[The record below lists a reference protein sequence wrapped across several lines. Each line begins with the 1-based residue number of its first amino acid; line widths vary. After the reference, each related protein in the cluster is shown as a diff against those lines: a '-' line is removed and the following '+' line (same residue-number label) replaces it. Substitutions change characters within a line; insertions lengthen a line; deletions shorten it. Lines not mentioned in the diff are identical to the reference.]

1 MKIFPL
7 IAAALLLA
15 SCSSVPDK
23 DSDSPGELF
32 LKKEGKEKA
41 MEFFINGQILEAREK
56 YEEAVTEYNKA
67 INFDK
72 SSGIYYS
79 IAKNYLRLNKLAWA
93 KQAAVK
99 AIEMD
104 SGNKEYVYLLA
115 QIYTTGN
122 SPDSAAACYE
132 RLIKDDPLDLTANFN
147 LAEIYKSSKPLRA
160 LEILKGIMKITGPTP
175 EVLFEIAAINERL
188 GNKEET
194 IKTIEDLLKIN
205 PSDAMLKKVLIES
218 CISNKNYDKAL
229 KLIDEQL
236 VIYPDDAGLLGYKGN
251 IFVQREEWDKAKQI
265 YLKIAGN
272 PDVNHQTKIK
282 IGIAFLAQPGGKK
295 EASDAARE
303 ILKAVDKDTLDW
315 QVKLYL
321 GEIYLEEKND
331 SAAVNY
337 YKEAFRLADW
347 NVDILS
353 RYGGLLFD
361 SGRYEELNTEMEKGI
376 KLFPDNYAV
385 NLLYGL
391 SLSQTDR
398 HRDAKTYLQK
408 AVRINPRDVMA
419 LTALGFSLNRLKED
433 DEALNAL
440 NRALEIEPDNIQAL
454 GMAGLI
460 YEGKKEFEK
469 SDAMYLRALA
479 VDSSDIQ
486 ILNNYAYSLG
496 ERGIDLDKA
505 LNMAKIA
512 VSKEPKNSSYLD
524 TIGWIYYKLGDY
536 KKALGYIMDAINAGE
551 KSAVIYEHLGDVYL
565 KLNKKENALL
575 NWKKALEIDPG
586 NEKLKL
592 KLEKE
597 LK

>member
-7 IAAALLLA
+7 IAAALLLV
-15 SCSSVPDK
+15 SCSAGLVKESVE
-23 DSDSPGELF
+23 SGEMF
-32 LKKEGKEKA
+32 PSAGNDKA
-41 MEFFINGQILEAREK
+41 MEYFINGQILETQEK
-56 YEEAVTEYNKA
+56 YEEAVAEYNKA
-67 INFDK
+67 LNLDK
-72 SSGIYYS
+72 RGGIYYS

-93 KQAAVK
+93 RQAAAG
-99 AIEMD
+99 AIESD
-104 SGNKEYVYLLA
+104 KGNKEYVYLLA
-115 QIYTTGN
+115 QIYSAGN

-132 RLIKDDPLDLTANFN
+132 RLIKEDSLDITANFS
-147 LAEIYKSSKPLRA
+147 LAEIYKISKPLRA
-160 LEILKGIMKITGPTP
+160 LDIFKRIIKAIGPTP
-175 EVLFEIAAINERL
+175 EVLFEMAAINERL
-188 GNKEET
+188 GNKGET

-205 PSDAMLKKVLIES
+205 PSDAMLKKVLFET
-218 CISNKNYDKAL
+218 CIANKDYDKAM

-236 VIYPDDAGLLGYKGN
+236 LVYPGDAALLGYKGN
-251 IFVQREEWDKAKQI
+251 IYVQREDWINAKKT
-265 YLKIAGN
+265 YLKVVGN
-272 PDVNHQTKIK
+272 PDVNHGTKIK
-282 IGIAFLAQPGGKK
+282 IGMAFLAQPGGKK
-295 EASDAARE
+295 EAADAAKE

-321 GEIYLEEKND
+321 AEIYLEEKKD
-331 SAAVNY
+331 SAAINY
-337 YKEAFRLADW
+337 YKEAFKLADW

-361 SGRYEELNTEMEKGI
+361 SGRYEELNVEMEKGA

-391 SLSQTDR
+391 SLSQTNK

-433 DEALNAL
+433 DEALNVL
-440 NRALEIEPDNIQAL
+440 NRAIEIEPENIQAL

-460 YEGKKEFEK
+460 YEGRKEFDK
-469 SDAMYLRALA
+469 SDMMYKRALA
-479 VDSSDIQ
+479 VDSTDIQ
-486 ILNNYAYSLG
+486 ILNNYAYSLS

-512 VSKEPKNSSYLD
+512 VAKDPKNSSYLD

-536 KKALGYIMDAINAGE
+536 KKALGYIMEAINSGE
-551 KSAVIYEHLGDVYL
+551 KSATIYEHLGDVYL
-565 KLNKKENALL
+565 KLNKKENAIL
-575 NWKKALEIDPG
+575 NWKKALELEPE
-586 NEKLKL
+586 NEKIKL